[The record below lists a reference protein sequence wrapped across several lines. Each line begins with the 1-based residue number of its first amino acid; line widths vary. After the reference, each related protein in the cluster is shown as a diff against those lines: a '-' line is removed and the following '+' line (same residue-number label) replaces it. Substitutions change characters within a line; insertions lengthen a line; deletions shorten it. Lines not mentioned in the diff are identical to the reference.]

1 LGRVRKGYE
10 VGKRG
15 MKGEKFGAVFGD
27 FVIYQKIN
35 FKP

>member
-1 LGRVRKGYE
+1 MKWGRG
-10 VGKRG
+10 G